1 MTESQLV
8 ATARPRLAALCAEG
22 VTCVEIKSGYGLTLE
37 TEARMLRVARRLGS
51 EWRSRTQAQD
61 AAGAEADEDPSAKP
75 SVTVSTSFLGA
86 HALPPEFSGR
96 ADDYIDTLTREW
108 LPEDPRLTA
117 PKNGMHW
124 FWDPA
129 HVKPSF
135 GDEMQQRVFV
145 TQQQDIG
152 TMLTQ
157 QNIAQHLQ
165 QQTAALTQAKQEDA
179 AVREQL
185 GREQTEHQPTR
196 AMGRHGFSLAA
207 GERDAGRG
215 RQ

>member
-1 MTESQLV
+1 MASVYGPPICSGNKKITTLNEEV
-8 ATARPRLAALCAEG
+8 AAQYQQTPRPLWDFAVVNA
-22 VTCVEIKSGYGLTLE
+22 
-37 TEARMLRVARRLGS
+37 M
-51 EWRSRTQAQD
+51 
-61 AAGAEADEDPSAKP
+61 
-75 SVTVSTSFLGA
+75 
-86 HALPPEFSGR
+86 
-96 ADDYIDTLTREW
+96 TREW
-108 LPEDPRLTA
+108 LPEDPRLTT

-165 QQTAALTQAKQEDA
+165 QQTAALAQAQREDA
-179 AVREQL
+179 AVREHIKRNCSHSMC
-185 GREQTEHQPTR
+185 GSIFQPIF
-196 AMGRHGFSLAA
+196 H
-207 GERDAGRG
+207 
-215 RQ
+215 